1 MKEETNQHPVVV
13 IVNNQ
18 TVTTSWEVAR
28 YFEKQHKDVLKAIQ
42 NLECTEEFN
51 QRNFAPVEYTD
62 AKGEKRPMYNITR
75 DGFVFL
81 AMGFT
86 GPKAARFKENYI
98 TAFNKMEEALQRIQK
113 ESLLEDTKKQALA
126 YFRRGVGLTQLLQD
140 RHSLEK
146 VEKFYWFRVHGKL
159 THAEAAHVC
168 CLEPQHADAIAAA
181 LRDIGL
187 ALPVISGQV
196 RQKEISRCFAEASGG
211 FLPFDLRGA
220 LADTAKKEEVAHE

>member
-1 MKEETNQHPVVV
+1 MKEDTKQHPVVV

-18 TVTTSWEVAR
+18 TITTSWEVAR
-28 YFEKQHKDVLKAIQ
+28 YFGKEHKNVLQTIQ
-42 NLECTEEFN
+42 NLECSEEFT
-51 QRNFAPVEYTD
+51 RLNFQLSEYTD
-62 AKGEKRPMYNITR
+62 STGRKLPMYNITR
-75 DGFVFL
+75 DGFSFL

-98 TAFNKMEEALQRIQK
+98 LAFNKMEDALKRIQSEALI
-113 ESLLEDTKKQALA
+113 EETKKKALA

-168 CLEPQHADAIAAA
+168 CLEPQHADAIATA

-211 FLPFDLRGA
+211 FLPFDLRTA
-220 LADTAKKEEVAHE
+220 LADTSKKEEVQP

>member
-1 MKEETNQHPVVV
+1 MKEDTKQHPVVV

-18 TVTTSWEVAR
+18 TITTSWEVAR
-28 YFEKQHKDVLKAIQ
+28 YFGKEHKNVLQTIQ
-42 NLECTEEFN
+42 NLECSEEFT
-51 QRNFAPVEYTD
+51 RLNFQLSEYTD
-62 AKGEKRPMYNITR
+62 STGRKLPMYNITR
-75 DGFVFL
+75 DGFSFL

-98 TAFNKMEEALQRIQK
+98 LAFNKMEDALQRIQS
-113 ESLLEDTKKQALA
+113 EALIEETKKKALA

-159 THAEAAHVC
+159 THYEAAHVC
-168 CLEPQHADAIAAA
+168 CLEPQHADAIATA

-211 FLPFDLRGA
+211 FLPFDLRTA
-220 LADTAKKEEVAHE
+220 LADTSKKEEVQP